1 MSLFNES
8 LSVSNGHLCLDGVDL
23 VELAEEFGT
32 PLFVFSEET
41 IKRRAEEVAAAF
53 GKENVYYASKAN
65 SNLAV
70 LRLIRR
76 LGLNVEV
83 SSEGELFAALKAGFR
98 PDQVV
103 FNGAA
108 KTMRELR
115 AAAELGLHCVNIDSL
130 CELDRLRQV
139 ARELGVEVSVAFRV
153 ASGVLAG
160 THTSF
165 ETAASLSKF
174 GVTLEEAEEAYREAL
189 RGDGV
194 NPIGIHCH
202 IASQVPKV
210 EVFEEGAYRVS
221 VAARRIEEALGFR
234 LSEFNMG
241 GGIPIPYARGLVKG
255 LPEYFY
261 ARIPPRE
268 VAGRVRR
275 ILDETLGDV
284 RLIAEPGRYVVGD
297 SAVLITQIQNVKV
310 KGGES
315 WIMVDAG
322 FNVLLDAF
330 SYKWYFHMVS
340 ANRAGEEHDQP
351 YMVGGPL
358 CDGGDLLLAG
368 GQPRMLPRN
377 LKVGEYLAVLDTGAY
392 TLEQMSQFNGRP
404 RPAALM
410 ISNGK
415 VKLIRRRENLED
427 LVKDDPYEEG

>member
-1 MSLFNES
+1 M
-8 LSVSNGHLCLDGVDL
+8 SVSNGRLCLDGVDL
-23 VELAEEFGT
+23 VEVAEEFGT

-53 GKENVYYASKAN
+53 GRENVYYASKAN

-70 LRLIRR
+70 LRLIRS

-115 AAAELGLHCVNIDSL
+115 AAAELGLHCVNLDSL
-130 CELDRLRQV
+130 CELDRLRQA
-139 ARELGVEVSVAFRV
+139 ARELGVEINVAFRV
-153 ASGVLAG
+153 SSGVLAG

-165 ETAASLSKF
+165 ETAASFSKF

-189 RGDGV
+189 KGDGV

-202 IASQVPKV
+202 IASQVPRVK
-210 EVFEEGAYRVS
+210 VFEEGAYRVS
-221 VAARRIEEALGFR
+221 MTARRIEENLGFKI
-234 LSEFNMG
+234 SEFNMG
-241 GGIPIPYARGLVKG
+241 GGIPIPYARGLIEG

-261 ARIPPRE
+261 ARIPPQE
-268 VAGRVRR
+268 VAARVRKV
-275 ILDETLGDV
+275 LDETLGDA

-297 SAVLITQIQNVKV
+297 SAVLLTQIQNVKR

-315 WIMVDAG
+315 WVMVDAG

-368 GQPRMLPRN
+368 GQHRMLPRN

-415 VKLIRRRENLED
+415 VKLIRRRESLED
-427 LVKDDPYEEG
+427 LVKNDFYEEK